1 VSFCH
6 FRPNAPLL
14 LALTLLATG
23 CVPLL
28 SARSECERNPALV
41 AAVDWSTAD
50 LAEIHIT
57 REGFEPRQVEL
68 QHNQPTI
75 IRVTNADD
83 RPRVF
88 NAPKFFRSAAL
99 ASITIDDRPI
109 AELCPDA
116 IDIPPDSILDISV
129 VPLQSGRFPFGG
141 PDIPGKFW
149 GSGIAVMY
157 VEGILVVK

>member
-1 VSFCH
+1 MSFCY
-6 FRPNAPLL
+6 FRSNAPLL
-14 LALTLLATG
+14 LALMLSATG
-23 CVPLL
+23 CGPLL

-50 LAEIHIT
+50 LAEIRIT

-68 QHNQPTI
+68 QHDQPAI
-75 IRVTNADD
+75 LRVTNADD

-88 NAPKFFRSAAL
+88 NAPKFFPSAAL
-99 ASITIDDRPI
+99 GNITLADRPI
-109 AELCPDA
+109 ADLCPDA
-116 IDIPPDSILDISV
+116 IDIPPDSILDIAV

-141 PDIPGKFW
+141 PDIPVKSW